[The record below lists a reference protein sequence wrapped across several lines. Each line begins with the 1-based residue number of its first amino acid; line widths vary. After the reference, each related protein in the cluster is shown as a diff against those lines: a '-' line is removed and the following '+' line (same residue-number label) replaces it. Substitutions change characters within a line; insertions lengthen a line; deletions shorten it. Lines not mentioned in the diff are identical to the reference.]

1 MFDAGKLITEL
12 RHSVFC
18 QNLTT
23 SNPGGKIRFYVPLT
37 RELIPG
43 QVKKMII
50 RATAVNYPS
59 DNRTKMVQ
67 PTRSIL
73 IFTNQFFNIVNL

>member
-23 SNPGGKIRFYVPLT
+23 SNPGGKIRFYVPLA